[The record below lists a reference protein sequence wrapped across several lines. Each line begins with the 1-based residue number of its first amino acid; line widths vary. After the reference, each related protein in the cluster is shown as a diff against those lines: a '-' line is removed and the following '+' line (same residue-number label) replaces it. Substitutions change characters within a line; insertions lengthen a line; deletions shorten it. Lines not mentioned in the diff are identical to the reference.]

1 MQLSINAKPE
11 LIEAVDE
18 ARDKQSRSG
27 FISDCIKQSLS
38 GQEVNNKQLIAENK
52 ADKATINQLIAQN
65 ETQKAN
71 YEATIE
77 NHKQI
82 QLKLENEVE
91 FLHQEYSKI
100 NDALAQRLLTDSTQT
115 TPKKSFWQRLRG
127 H

>member
-71 YEATIE
+71 YEAAIE
-77 NHKQI
+77 NSKITQH
-82 QLKLENEVE
+82 KLENDLE
-91 FLHQEYSKI
+91 FFRAQNQQLT
-100 NDALAQRLLTDSTQT
+100 DAITQRLLE
-115 TPKKSFWQRLRG
+115 TPKKSLWDRIRG
-127 H
+127 R